1 MCGSLLESQWFWAS
15 RGLEVGWGLAGWLAE
30 FAKNV
35 GTKRSYT
42 PPLGGKKTQAFLV
55 APPKGSFVGWLVIW
69 NFNFNMRSKRSI
81 STGEVGSRHSFR
93 ASQMSEKFDRSSLEI
108 FSYPISKILVR
119 RKLSS
124 CRMSKILGCRKLSKR
139 SCKIFWAGRNF
150 EWPRKEGISTILKL
164 VGHLEFQFQQEK

>member
-1 MCGSLLESQWFWAS
+1 MEDAIPDWKIDDFLRFPGFSWIWVVFRAAREKKV
-15 RGLEVGWGLAGWLAE
+15 E
-30 FAKNV
+30 
-35 GTKRSYT
+35 TKRSYT

-69 NFNFNMRSKRSI
+69 NFNFNRRSKSSI

-108 FSYPISKILVR
+108 FSYPRSKILVR

-139 SCKIFWAGRNF
+139 SCKI
-150 EWPRKEGISTILKL
+150 
-164 VGHLEFQFQQEK
+164 V

>member
-1 MCGSLLESQWFWAS
+1 MHEIIFRKVKQCDPVLITVTRTRGAGVTSELMKSLAQH
-15 RGLEVGWGLAGWLAE
+15 
-30 FAKNV
+30 
-35 GTKRSYT
+35 T

-55 APPKGSFVGWLVIW
+55 APQKGSFVGWLVIQ
-69 NFNFNMRSKRSI
+69 NFNFNRRSKSSI

-108 FSYPISKILVR
+108 FSYSISKILVR

-139 SCKIFWAGRNF
+139 SCKIFGACRNF
-150 EWPRKEGISTILKL
+150 EWPRKEGISTHLK
-164 VGHLEFQFQQEK
+164 HRRRERYA